1 MPDLAIELD
10 LYILTESVDCLVEQA
25 HAAVCDNRIGFF
37 NQFHINSFINND
49 ATQVSKKALMVNL

>member
-10 LYILTESVDCLVEQA
+10 LYILTESVDRLVKQA

-37 NQFHINSFINND
+37 NQFCINSFIDNN
-49 ATQVSKKALMVNL
+49 ATQASEKALMVNL